1 MKQLKIRIGETED
14 VKTCVDW
21 LNATKGNLYDPGIL
35 KYPTLRILCAYS
47 GVIADGT
54 PVAYLPT
61 QRTLFLESLAVNPE
75 SPLLDRAQAFRD
87 LVKNS
92 ELLASSDGI
101 REIYM
106 LCADEN
112 VLNVAEGHGFERVPY
127 PLVRMKL

>member
-1 MKQLKIRIGETED
+1 MKQLKIRFAEPED

-35 KYPTLRILCAYS
+35 KYPTLRILCAYN
-47 GVIADGT
+47 GA

-61 QRTLFLESLAVNPE
+61 QRALFLESLAVNPE
-75 SPLLDRAQAFRD
+75 APLLERAQAFRD

-92 ELLASSDGI
+92 QLLASDGGI
-101 REIYM
+101 KELYM
-106 LCADEN
+106 LCEDEN
-112 VLNVAEGHGFERVPY
+112 VLKVAEGHGFERVPY